1 MLLVGCFIILLLKLW
16 GVKNEYERAKWSWG
30 LFVYR
35 LLDICC
41 WYDLCFIVIKD
52 FLGVFL
58 LLYVNNVFK
67 SFGGKN
73 ILNGVNLHLDK
84 GSVYGL
90 IGKNGAGKTT
100 LMNIISGLTPASN
113 GECSI
118 NGEISGNE
126 TLSKGM
132 VGYLLDVPV
141 FYEYLTTKEFI
152 DFLLLPNHSKQE
164 TIKLRDEILN
174 KVMLKPDTKIK
185 SMSRGMRQKLGIA
198 CAMITNPDLILL
210 DEPTSALDPQG
221 RAEIL
226 NIIKILKDSGKS
238 VLLSSHILSDMEKVC
253 DKVGFLKDG
262 VITEEITLNDIFKNS
277 NRYIVEFCDDYKNDF
292 PISNNITVK
301 IINLRTVIFELNE
314 NVIASQKELFEYLSK
329 CKNVIT
335 NVSKQHK
342 TLDEY
347 FKEYAI

>member
-1 MLLVGCFIILLLKLW
+1 M
-16 GVKNEYERAKWSWG
+16 GV
-30 LFVYR
+30 L
-35 LLDICC
+35 
-41 WYDLCFIVIKD
+41 
-52 FLGVFL
+52 L

-67 SFGGKN
+67 SFDGKN
-73 ILNGVNLHLDK
+73 ILSGVNLHLNK

-90 IGKNGAGKTT
+90 IGKNGVGKTT
-100 LMNIISGLTPASN
+100 LMNIIAGLTPASN
-113 GECSI
+113 GECLI
-118 NGEISGNE
+118 NGEMSGNE

-141 FYEYLTTKEFI
+141 FYEFLTAKEFI
-152 DFLLLPNHSKQE
+152 DFLLLPNHPKQE
-164 TIKLRDEILN
+164 AINLREEILK

-185 SMSRGMRQKLGIA
+185 SMSRGTRQKLGIA

-262 VITEEITLNDIFKNS
+262 VITEEIILNDIFKNS
-277 NRYIVEFCDDYKNDF
+277 NRYIVEFGDDYTNDF
-292 PISNNITVK
+292 PFSNNITVK
-301 IINLRTVIFELNE
+301 IINSRTVIFELNE
-314 NVIASQKELFEYLSK
+314 NVIASQKELFEYLSR
-329 CKNVIT
+329 CKNFIT

>member
-1 MLLVGCFIILLLKLW
+1 M
-16 GVKNEYERAKWSWG
+16 GV
-30 LFVYR
+30 L
-35 LLDICC
+35 
-41 WYDLCFIVIKD
+41 
-52 FLGVFL
+52 L

-67 SFGGKN
+67 SFDGKN
-73 ILNGVNLHLDK
+73 ILSGVNLHLNK

-90 IGKNGAGKTT
+90 IGKNGVGKTT
-100 LMNIISGLTPASN
+100 LMNIIAGLTLASN
-113 GECSI
+113 GECLI
-118 NGEISGNE
+118 NGEMSGNE

-141 FYEYLTTKEFI
+141 FYEFLTAKEFI
-152 DFLLLPNHSKQE
+152 DFLLLPNHCKQE
-164 TIKLRDEILN
+164 AIKLREEILK

-226 NIIKILKDSGKS
+226 NIIKILKDNGKS

-262 VITEEITLNDIFKNS
+262 VITEEIALNDIFKKS
-277 NRYIVEFCDDYKNDF
+277 NRYIVEFCEDYKNDF
-292 PISNNITVK
+292 PASNNITIK
-301 IINLRTVIFELNE
+301 TINMRTVAFELNE
-314 NVIASQKELFEYLSK
+314 NVVASQRELFEYLSK
-329 CKNVIT
+329 CQNVIT
-335 NVSKQHK
+335 NISKQHK

>member
-1 MLLVGCFIILLLKLW
+1 M
-16 GVKNEYERAKWSWG
+16 
-30 LFVYR
+30 
-35 LLDICC
+35 
-41 WYDLCFIVIKD
+41 
-52 FLGVFL
+52 
-58 LLYVNNVFK
+58 LYVNNVFK
-67 SFGGKN
+67 SFDGKN
-73 ILNGVNLHLDK
+73 ILSGVNLHLNK

-90 IGKNGAGKTT
+90 IGKNGVGKTT
-100 LMNIISGLTPASN
+100 LMNIIAGLTLASN
-113 GECSI
+113 GECLI
-118 NGEISGNE
+118 NGEMSGNE

-141 FYEYLTTKEFI
+141 FYEFLTAKEFI
-152 DFLLLPNHSKQE
+152 DFLLLPNHCKQE
-164 TIKLRDEILN
+164 AIKLREEILK

-226 NIIKILKDSGKS
+226 NIIKILKDNGKS

-262 VITEEITLNDIFKNS
+262 VITEEIALNDIFKKS
-277 NRYIVEFCDDYKNDF
+277 NRYIVEFCEDYKNDF
-292 PISNNITVK
+292 PASNNITIK
-301 IINLRTVIFELNE
+301 TINMRTVAFELNE
-314 NVIASQKELFEYLSK
+314 NVVASQRELFEYLSK
-329 CKNVIT
+329 CQNVIT
-335 NVSKQHK
+335 NISKQHK

>member
-1 MLLVGCFIILLLKLW
+1 M
-16 GVKNEYERAKWSWG
+16 GV
-30 LFVYR
+30 L
-35 LLDICC
+35 
-41 WYDLCFIVIKD
+41 
-52 FLGVFL
+52 L

-67 SFGGKN
+67 SFDGKN
-73 ILNGVNLHLDK
+73 ILSGVNLHLNK

-90 IGKNGAGKTT
+90 IGKNGVGKTT
-100 LMNIISGLTPASN
+100 LMNIIAGLTLASN
-113 GECSI
+113 GECLI
-118 NGEISGNE
+118 NGEMSGNE

-141 FYEYLTTKEFI
+141 FYEFLTAKEFI
-152 DFLLLPNHSKQE
+152 DFLLLPNHCKQE
-164 TIKLRDEILN
+164 AIKLREEILK

-226 NIIKILKDSGKS
+226 NIIKILKDNGKS

-262 VITEEITLNDIFKNS
+262 VITEEIALNDIFKKS
-277 NRYIVEFCDDYKNDF
+277 NRYIVEFCEDYKNDF
-292 PISNNITVK
+292 PASNNITIK
-301 IINLRTVIFELNE
+301 TINMRTVAFELNE
-314 NVIASQKELFEYLSK
+314 NVVASQREVFEYLSK
-329 CKNVIT
+329 CQNVIT
-335 NVSKQHK
+335 NISKQHK

>member
-1 MLLVGCFIILLLKLW
+1 ML
-16 GVKNEYERAKWSWG
+16 N
-30 LFVYR
+30 
-35 LLDICC
+35 
-41 WYDLCFIVIKD
+41 
-52 FLGVFL
+52 
-58 LLYVNNVFK
+58 VNNVFK
-67 SFGGKN
+67 LFDGK
-73 ILNGVNLHLDK
+73 IVLNGVNLHLDK

-90 IGKNGAGKTT
+90 IGKNGAGKTI
-100 LMNIISGLTPASN
+100 LMNIIAGLTPVSD
-113 GECSI
+113 GVCSI

-141 FYEYLTTKEFI
+141 FYEYLTAKEFI

-292 PISNNITVK
+292 PTSNNIAVK
-301 IINLRTVIFELNE
+301 IINSRTVIFELNE